1 MSEKRKT
8 LNFNNKRLYLEVD
21 KYNYSGN
28 IAIIAYTKNDLYGDI
43 TINLNG
49 YFVDEDEGFINSITK
64 DSGLENKLISEGIIK
79 EVVTSVKHNM
89 GTYDLVV
96 FDLEKLK
103 EYDPEGMQCYNEVIE
118 ELE

>member
-1 MSEKRKT
+1 
-8 LNFNNKRLYLEVD
+8 
-21 KYNYSGN
+21 
-28 IAIIAYTKNDLYGDI
+28 
-43 TINLNG
+43 
-49 YFVDEDEGFINSITK
+49 
-64 DSGLENKLISEGIIK
+64 
-79 EVVTSVKHNM
+79 M